1 MIDLKTIHYIKAI
14 AEEGSFQKA
23 AASLYISQPALS
35 QYIKRIENELSFPL
49 YERQNGK
56 CVLTPPGEIL
66 LQKGSDILSQFDT
79 MIEEMKICANSQK
92 KDIYF
97 GCPTGY
103 SVPWFS
109 EFLLHCKCISN
120 CNYHLSEDSVESLI
134 NMLTKKISTLYLYRQ
149 FTIIPISFIE
159 QSVTKLIILQFR
171 IVMQSTKQL

>member
-49 YERQNGK
+49 YERQNSK

-79 MIEEMKICANSQK
+79 IIEEMKICANSQK
-92 KDIYF
+92 KIYI
-97 GCPTGY
+97 
-103 SVPWFS
+103 SVV
-109 EFLLHCKCISN
+109 LLAIRFPG
-120 CNYHLSEDSVESLI
+120 SV
-134 NMLTKKISTLYLYRQ
+134 N
-149 FTIIPISFIE
+149 FC
-159 QSVTKLIILQFR
+159 
-171 IVMQSTKQL
+171 